1 MLEPKDLLFVNE
13 HLRRSN
19 RMWKALA
26 LAECAALVLVVL
38 LGFAAAP
45 LQWRRAEAALRAER
59 QARAAQDKTADP
71 SKSQLAK
78 DLIGTWAFA
87 GTPDEVKEPPEG
99 GGRYKYFTGK
109 HWCVTKADTETGKV
123 EYHLGG
129 TYTLDGDNL
138 EETIKYATETIA
150 GQIGQTF
157 KYKIKVEGNTYTQT
171 GVGNPYNEV
180 WKRAK

>member
-1 MLEPKDLLFVNE
+1 MLEPKDLLLANE
-13 HLRRSN
+13 HLRWSN
-19 RMWKALA
+19 RRWKALA
-26 LAECAALVLVVL
+26 LAECTLLLLVMLF
-38 LGFAAAP
+38 GFVTAYTA
-45 LQWRRAEAALRAER
+45 RMRAEAAP
-59 QARAAQDKTADP
+59 QDKAADR

-87 GTPDEVKEPPEG
+87 GAPDDVKEPPEG
-99 GGRYKYFTGK
+99 GGHYKYFTGK
-109 HWCVTKADTETGKV
+109 HWCVTKANTETGKV

>member
-1 MLEPKDLLFVNE
+1 MTRFAALIMAVCAL
-13 HLRRSN
+13 
-19 RMWKALA
+19 LA
-26 LAECAALVLVVL
+26 LA
-38 LGFAAAP
+38 AAP
-45 LQWRRAEAALRAER
+45 
-59 QARAAQDKTADP
+59 QDKAADP

-78 DLIGTWAFA
+78 ALIGTWAFA
-87 GTPDEVKEPPEG
+87 GAPDDVKDPPENG
-99 GGRYKYFTGK
+99 GHYKVFTGK
-109 HWCVTKADTETGKV
+109 HWCVTKANTETGKV

>member
-1 MLEPKDLLFVNE
+1 MLEPKDALLANE

-19 RMWKALA
+19 RRWKALA
-26 LAECAALVLVVL
+26 LAECTLLLLVMLF
-38 LGFAAAP
+38 GFVTADTA
-45 LQWRRAEAALRAER
+45 RMRAEAAP
-59 QARAAQDKTADP
+59 QDKAAEP

-78 DLIGTWAFA
+78 DLIGTWAYA
-87 GTPDEVKEPPEG
+87 GTPDDVNEPPEG
-99 GGRYKYFTGK
+99 GGHYKYFTGK
-109 HWCVTKADTETGKV
+109 HWCVTKANTETGKV

-129 TYTLDGDNL
+129 TYTLDGDSL

-157 KYKIKVEGNTYTQT
+157 KYKIKVEGDTYTQT